1 MRKFLYMFLDEAG
14 NFDFSPNGTNY
25 FLITSLTMER
35 PFNAYKALND
45 LKYDLA
51 ERGTCLEHFHACEDK
66 QVVRDKVFAIIQRHI
81 AGSRIDS
88 VVVEK
93 CKTVRPLQAVEKFY
107 TRMMGYLVRYVLDKV
122 DLSKYDE
129 VLVFTDVIPIGRK
142 KEAVQKAIKEV
153 LADMLPTQAE
163 YRIFH
168 HHSMSNS

>member
-1 MRKFLYMFLDEAG
+1 
-14 NFDFSPNGTNY
+14 
-25 FLITSLTMER
+25 
-35 PFNAYKALND
+35 
-45 LKYDLA
+45 
-51 ERGTCLEHFHACEDK
+51 
-66 QVVRDKVFAIIQRHI
+66 VRDKVFAIIQRHI

-107 TRMMGYLVRYVLDKV
+107 PRMMGYLVRYVLDKV